1 MAAPVPSG
9 MLRLSLTVQN
19 PVRTVD
25 AFGQAVEAW
34 VTIGTV
40 WAHVEASNTTEVM
53 DDGGPAV
60 RTEWRIIASW
70 LPSLTSRSRLL
81 WNDNG
86 TTRTF
91 NCRAC
96 WDMDQRRR
104 RLEIEAVEVT
114 E

>member
-40 WAHVEASNTTEVM
+40 WAHVEASNTTEVI
-53 DDGGPAV
+53 DDRGVAV
-60 RTEWRIIASW
+60 RTDWRILASW
-70 LPSLTSRSRLL
+70 HPELTARSRLI
-81 WNDNG
+81 WTDYG
-86 TTRTF
+86 TARTF
-91 NCRAC
+91 AIRSAT
-96 WDMDQRRR
+96 DRDQRRR
-104 RLEIEAVEVT
+104 RFEIEATEVMP
-114 E
+114 